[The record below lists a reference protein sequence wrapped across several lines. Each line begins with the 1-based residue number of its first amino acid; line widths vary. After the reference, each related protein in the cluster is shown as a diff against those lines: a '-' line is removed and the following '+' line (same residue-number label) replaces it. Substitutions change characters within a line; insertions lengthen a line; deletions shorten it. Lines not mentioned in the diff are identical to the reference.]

1 MGMLD
6 FIKRLFNKKKKNPT
20 DYLFLR
26 IKNNSPICR
35 FIVEISVDRDSEKYK
50 NLKSLLEPTENKAN
64 LFNFATDII
73 CPDYIIKSENIIS
86 NILSYP
92 VSSDRNEELIKF
104 KENVKK
110 YKEFE
115 ELLNSSDEILVR
127 FGFKYFVQPPYPLEG
142 EYIDKNHIYYDLIIN
157 NKENKINKISME
169 LICLRFEKETMTMLH
184 EVGSYTKQFNTYDEF
199 YDDIIKVIKIKQIV

>member
-6 FIKRLFNKKKKNPT
+6 FIKRLFNKKKKHST

-26 IKNNSPICR
+26 LKNRPICR
-35 FIVEISVDRDSEKYK
+35 FIVEISVDRDSENYK
-50 NLKSLLEPTENKAN
+50 NFKSLLGPTENTAN

-73 CPDYIIKSENIIS
+73 CPDYIIKSEDIIS

-115 ELLNSSDEILVR
+115 ELLNSSEEILAR

-142 EYIDKNHIYYDLIIN
+142 DYIDKNHIYYDLIIN
-157 NKENKINKISME
+157 NKENKINKISKE
-169 LICLRFEKETMTMLH
+169 LICLRFEKATMTMLH

>member
-6 FIKRLFNKKKKNPT
+6 FIKSLFNRKKKNTT

-26 IKNNSPICR
+26 LKNRPICR
-35 FIVEISVDRDSEKYK
+35 FIVEISVDRDSENYK
-50 NLKSLLEPTENKAN
+50 NFKSLLGPAENTTN

-73 CPDYIIKSENIIS
+73 CSDYIIKSEDIIS

-92 VSSDRNEELIKF
+92 VPSDRNEELIKF
-104 KENVKK
+104 KENVKN

-142 EYIDKNHIYYDLIIN
+142 DYIDKNHVYYDLIIN
-157 NKENKINKISME
+157 NKENKINKISKE
-169 LICLRFEKETMTMLH
+169 LICLRFEKATMTMLH
-184 EVGSYTKQFNTYDEF
+184 EVGSYAKQFNTYDEF
-199 YDDIIKVIKIKQIV
+199 YDDIIKVIKIKQIA

>member
-1 MGMLD
+1 MLD
-6 FIKRLFNKKKKNPT
+6 FTKRLFNKKKKHST

-26 IKNNSPICR
+26 LKNRPICR

-64 LFNFATDII
+64 LFNLATDII
-73 CPDYIIKSENIIS
+73 CPDYIIKSEDIIS

-127 FGFKYFVQPPYPLEG
+127 FGFKYFIQPPYPLEG
-142 EYIDKNHIYYDLIIN
+142 RYIDKNHIYYDLIIN

-169 LICLRFEKETMTMLH
+169 FICLRFEKTTMTMLH
-184 EVGSYTKQFNTYDEF
+184 EVGSYTKQFKTYDEF
-199 YDDIIKVIKIKQIV
+199 YDYIIKVIKIKQIE

>member
-1 MGMLD
+1 MVD
-6 FIKRLFNKKKKNPT
+6 FIKRLFNKKKKYST

-26 IKNNSPICR
+26 LKNRPICR

-50 NLKSLLEPTENKAN
+50 NLKSLLGPTENTAN
-64 LFNFATDII
+64 LFDYATDII
-73 CPDYIIKSENIIS
+73 CPDYIIKSEDIIS

-104 KENVKK
+104 KENVKN

-157 NKENKINKISME
+157 NKENKINKISKE
-169 LICLRFEKETMTMLH
+169 LICLRFEKATMTMLH
-184 EVGSYTKQFNTYDEF
+184 EVGSYTKQFKTYDEF
-199 YDDIIKVIKIKQIV
+199 YDDIIKVIKIKQIA

>member
-6 FIKRLFNKKKKNPT
+6 FIKRLFNRKKKNPT

-26 IKNNSPICR
+26 LKNRPICR
-35 FIVEISVDRDSEKYK
+35 FIVEISVDRDSENYK
-50 NLKSLLEPTENKAN
+50 NFKSLLGPTAN
-64 LFNFATDII
+64 TVYPFNLATDII
-73 CPDYIIKSENIIS
+73 CPDYIIKSEDIIS

-127 FGFKYFVQPPYPLEG
+127 FGFKYFIQPPYPLEG

-169 LICLRFEKETMTMLH
+169 FIGIRFEKVTMTMLH

-199 YDDIIKVIKIKQIV
+199 YDDIIKVIKIKQIA

>member
-1 MGMLD
+1 MLD
-6 FIKRLFNKKKKNPT
+6 FIKRLFNRKKKNPT

-26 IKNNSPICR
+26 LKNRPICR

-73 CPDYIIKSENIIS
+73 CPDYIIKSEDIIS

-92 VSSDRNEELIKF
+92 VSSDKNEELIKF
-104 KENVKK
+104 KENVKN

-115 ELLNSSDEILVR
+115 EILNSSNEILVR
-127 FGFKYFVQPPYPLEG
+127 FGFKYFIQPPYPLEG
-142 EYIDKNHIYYDLIIN
+142 DYIDKNHIYYDLIIN
-157 NKENKINKISME
+157 NKENKISME
-169 LICLRFEKETMTMLH
+169 LICLRFEKATMTMLH

-199 YDDIIKVIKIKQIV
+199 YDDIIKVIKIKQIA

>member
-1 MGMLD
+1 MLD
-6 FIKRLFNKKKKNPT
+6 FIKRLFNKKKKQST

-26 IKNNSPICR
+26 LKNRPICR

-50 NLKSLLEPTENKAN
+50 NLKSLLGPITNTTDSFN
-64 LFNFATDII
+64 LATDII
-73 CPDYIIKSENIIS
+73 CPDYIIKSEDIIS

-92 VSSDRNEELIKF
+92 VSSDKNEELIKF

-115 ELLNSSDEILVR
+115 EILNSSNEILVR
-127 FGFKYFVQPPYPLEG
+127 FGFKYFIQPPYPLEG
-142 EYIDKNHIYYDLIIN
+142 RYIDKSHIYYDLIIN

-169 LICLRFEKETMTMLH
+169 FIGFRFEKTTMTMLH
-184 EVGSYTKQFNTYDEF
+184 EVGSYIKQFKTYDEF
-199 YDDIIKVIKIKQIV
+199 YDDIIKVIKIKQFV

>member
-1 MGMLD
+1 MLD
-6 FIKRLFNKKKKNPT
+6 LIKRLFNKRNKKST

-35 FIVEISVDRDSEKYK
+35 FIVEISVDRDSENYK
-50 NLKSLLEPTENKAN
+50 NLKSLLGPTENTTDSFN
-64 LFNFATDII
+64 LATDII
-73 CPDYIIKSENIIS
+73 CPDYIIKSEDIIS

-92 VSSDRNEELIKF
+92 VSSDKNEELIKF

-115 ELLNSSDEILVR
+115 EILNSSNEILVR
-127 FGFKYFVQPPYPLEG
+127 FGFKYFIQPPYPLEG
-142 EYIDKNHIYYDLIIN
+142 DYIDKNHIYYDLIIN
-157 NKENKINKISME
+157 SKENKINKISME
-169 LICLRFEKETMTMLH
+169 FIGIRFEKVTMTMLH

-199 YDDIIKVIKIKQIV
+199 YDDIIKIIKIKQFA

>member
-6 FIKRLFNKKKKNPT
+6 FIKRLFNKKKKHTT
-20 DYLFLR
+20 DELFLR

-35 FIVEISVDRDSEKYK
+35 FIVEISVDRDSENYK
-50 NLKSLLEPTENKAN
+50 NLKSLLGPTENTAN

-73 CPDYIIKSENIIS
+73 CPDYIIKSEDIIS

-92 VSSDRNEELIKF
+92 ISSDKNEELIKF
-104 KENVKK
+104 KENVKN

-127 FGFKYFVQPPYPLEG
+127 FGFKYFIQPPYPLEG
-142 EYIDKNHIYYDLIIN
+142 DYIDKNHIYYDLIIN
-157 NKENKINKISME
+157 NKENKINKISKE
-169 LICLRFEKETMTMLH
+169 LICLRFEKATMTMLH
-184 EVGSYTKQFNTYDEF
+184 EVGSYTKQFKTYDEF
-199 YDDIIKVIKIKQIV
+199 YDDIIKVIKIKQFM

>member
-1 MGMLD
+1 MLD
-6 FIKRLFNKKKKNPT
+6 FIKRLFNKKKKHST

-26 IKNNSPICR
+26 LKNRPICR
-35 FIVEISVDRDSEKYK
+35 FIVEISVDRNNENYK

-73 CPDYIIKSENIIS
+73 CPDYIIKSEDIIS

-92 VSSDRNEELIKF
+92 VSSDKNKELIKF
-104 KENVKK
+104 KENVKN

-115 ELLNSSDEILVR
+115 DLLNSSDEILVR
-127 FGFKYFVQPPYPLEG
+127 FGFKYFIQPPYPLEG
-142 EYIDKNHIYYDLIIN
+142 DYIDKNHIYYDLIIN

-169 LICLRFEKETMTMLH
+169 FIGFRFEKTTMTMLH
-184 EVGSYTKQFNTYDEF
+184 EVGSYTKQFKTYDEF

>member
-26 IKNNSPICR
+26 LKNNSSICR
-35 FIVEISVDRDSEKYK
+35 FIVEASVDRDSENYK
-50 NLKSLLEPTENKAN
+50 NLKSLLGPDNAVN
-64 LFNFATDII
+64 LFNLATDII
-73 CPDYIIKSENIIS
+73 CPDYIIKSEDIIS

-92 VSSDRNEELIKF
+92 VSSDRNKEIIRF
-104 KENVKK
+104 KENCKN

-127 FGFKYFVQPPYPLEG
+127 FGLNILSNP
-142 EYIDKNHIYYDLIIN
+142 HIHLKEII
-157 NKENKINKISME
+157 
-169 LICLRFEKETMTMLH
+169 
-184 EVGSYTKQFNTYDEF
+184 
-199 YDDIIKVIKIKQIV
+199 

>member
-6 FIKRLFNKKKKNPT
+6 FIKRLFNKKKKQST

-35 FIVEISVDRDSEKYK
+35 FIVEISVDRNSEKYK

-73 CPDYIIKSENIIS
+73 CPDYIIKSEDIIS

-104 KENVKK
+104 KENVKN

-115 ELLNSSDEILVR
+115 ELLNYSDEILVR
-127 FGFKYFVQPPYPLEG
+127 FGFKYFIQPPHPLEG
-142 EYIDKNHIYYDLIIN
+142 RYIDKSHIYYDLIIN
-157 NKENKINKISME
+157 NKENKISKISME
-169 LICLRFEKETMTMLH
+169 FIGFRFEKTTMTMLH
-184 EVGSYTKQFNTYDEF
+184 EVGSYTKQFKTYDEF

>member
-6 FIKRLFNKKKKNPT
+6 FIKRLFNKKKKHST

-26 IKNNSPICR
+26 LKNRPICR
-35 FIVEISVDRDSEKYK
+35 FIVEISVDRDSENYK
-50 NLKSLLEPTENKAN
+50 NFKSLLGPTAN
-64 LFNFATDII
+64 TVYPFNFATDII
-73 CPDYIIKSENIIS
+73 CPDYIIKSEDIIS
-86 NILSYP
+86 NILNYP

-127 FGFKYFVQPPYPLEG
+127 FGFKYFVQLPYPLEG
-142 EYIDKNHIYYDLIIN
+142 DYIDKNYIYYDLIIN
-157 NKENKINKISME
+157 NKENKINKISKE
-169 LICLRFEKETMTMLH
+169 LICLRFEKATMTMLH

-199 YDDIIKVIKIKQIV
+199 YDDIIKVIKIKQIM

>member
-6 FIKRLFNKKKKNPT
+6 FIKSLFNRKKKNTT

-26 IKNNSPICR
+26 LKNRPICR

-73 CPDYIIKSENIIS
+73 CPDYIIKSEDIIS

-142 EYIDKNHIYYDLIIN
+142 RYIDKNHIYYDLIIN

-169 LICLRFEKETMTMLH
+169 LICLRFEKTTMTMLH
-184 EVGSYTKQFNTYDEF
+184 EVGSYTKQFNSYDEF
-199 YDDIIKVIKIKQIV
+199 YDGIIKVIKIKQVV

>member
-6 FIKRLFNKKKKNPT
+6 FIKHIFNKKKKHHT
-20 DYLFLR
+20 DDLFLR

-35 FIVEISVDRDSEKYK
+35 FIVEISVDRDSENYK
-50 NLKSLLEPTENKAN
+50 NFKSLLGSTSNTIYPFN
-64 LFNFATDII
+64 LATDII
-73 CPDYIIKSENIIS
+73 CPDYIIKSEDIIS

-104 KENVKK
+104 KENVKN

-115 ELLNSSDEILVR
+115 DLLNSSDEILVR
-127 FGFKYFVQPPYPLEG
+127 FGFKYFIQPPYPLEG
-142 EYIDKNHIYYDLIIN
+142 RYIDKNYIYYDLIIN
-157 NKENKINKISME
+157 NKENKINKISKE
-169 LICLRFEKETMTMLH
+169 LICLRFEKTTMTMLH

>member
-6 FIKRLFNKKKKNPT
+6 FIKHLFNRKKKNPT

-26 IKNNSPICR
+26 LKNRPICR
-35 FIVEISVDRDSEKYK
+35 FIVEISVDRDSENYK
-50 NLKSLLEPTENKAN
+50 NFKSLLDTDNTVN
-64 LFNFATDII
+64 LFNLATDII
-73 CPDYIIKSENIIS
+73 CPDYIIKSEDIIS
-86 NILSYP
+86 NILNYP

-104 KENVKK
+104 KENVKN

-115 ELLNSSDEILVR
+115 ELLNYSDEILVR

-142 EYIDKNHIYYDLIIN
+142 DYIDKNHIYYDLIIN
-157 NKENKINKISME
+157 NKENKINKISKE
-169 LICLRFEKETMTMLH
+169 LICLRFEKATMTMLH

-199 YDDIIKVIKIKQIV
+199 YDDIIKVIKIKQIM

>member
-26 IKNNSPICR
+26 LKNRPICR

-73 CPDYIIKSENIIS
+73 CPDYIIKSEDIIS

-115 ELLNSSDEILVR
+115 ELLNYSYEILVR

-142 EYIDKNHIYYDLIIN
+142 DYIDKNYIYYDLIIN
-157 NKENKINKISME
+157 NKENKINKISKE
-169 LICLRFEKETMTMLH
+169 LICLRFEKVAMTMLH

-199 YDDIIKVIKIKQIV
+199 YDDIIKVIKIKQIA

>member
-1 MGMLD
+1 MLD
-6 FIKRLFNKKKKNPT
+6 FIKRLFNKKKKHST

-35 FIVEISVDRDSEKYK
+35 FIVEISVDRDSENYK
-50 NLKSLLEPTENKAN
+50 NLKSLLGPITNTTYSFN
-64 LFNFATDII
+64 LATDII
-73 CPDYIIKSENIIS
+73 CPDYIIKSEDIIS

-92 VSSDRNEELIKF
+92 ISSDRNEELIKF

-115 ELLNSSDEILVR
+115 ELLNSSEEILVR

-142 EYIDKNHIYYDLIIN
+142 DYIDKNHIYYDLIIN
-157 NKENKINKISME
+157 NKENKINKISKE
-169 LICLRFEKETMTMLH
+169 LICLRFEKVTMTMLH

>member
-1 MGMLD
+1 MLD
-6 FIKRLFNKKKKNPT
+6 FIKRLFNKKKKHPT

-26 IKNNSPICR
+26 LKNRPICR

-92 VSSDRNEELIKF
+92 VSSDRNEEIIRF

-115 ELLNSSDEILVR
+115 EILNSSNEILVR
-127 FGFKYFVQPPYPLEG
+127 FGFKYFIQPPYPLRDSD
-142 EYIDKNHIYYDLIIN
+142 YIDKNHIYYDLIIN

-169 LICLRFEKETMTMLH
+169 LICLRFEKTTMTMLH
-184 EVGSYTKQFNTYDEF
+184 EVGSYTKQFKTYDEF

>member
-1 MGMLD
+1 MLD
-6 FIKRLFNKKKKNPT
+6 FIKRLFNKRNKKST
-20 DYLFLR
+20 DNLFLR
-26 IKNNSPICR
+26 LKNRPICR

-73 CPDYIIKSENIIS
+73 CPDYIIKSEDIIS

-104 KENVKK
+104 KENVKN

-115 ELLNSSDEILVR
+115 EILNSSNEILVR
-127 FGFKYFVQPPYPLEG
+127 FGFKYFIQPPYPLEG
-142 EYIDKNHIYYDLIIN
+142 DYIDKNHIYYYLIIN

-169 LICLRFEKETMTMLH
+169 LIGLRFEKTTITMLH
-184 EVGSYTKQFNTYDEF
+184 EVGSYTKQFKTYEEF
-199 YDDIIKVIKIKQIV
+199 YDDIIKVIKIKQFA

>member
-1 MGMLD
+1 MEMLD

-26 IKNNSPICR
+26 LKNRPICR
-35 FIVEISVDRDSEKYK
+35 FIVEISVDRDSENYK
-50 NLKSLLEPTENKAN
+50 NFKSLLGPDNTVN
-64 LFNFATDII
+64 LFNLATDII
-73 CPDYIIKSENIIS
+73 CPDYIIKSEDIIS

-92 VSSDRNEELIKF
+92 VSSDKNEELIKF
-104 KENVKK
+104 KENVKN

-127 FGFKYFVQPPYPLEG
+127 FGFKYFIQPPYPLEG
-142 EYIDKNHIYYDLIIN
+142 RYIDKNHIYYDLIIN

-169 LICLRFEKETMTMLH
+169 FICFRFEKTTMTMLH

-199 YDDIIKVIKIKQIV
+199 YDDIIKVIKIKQIA

>member
-6 FIKRLFNKKKKNPT
+6 FIKRLFNKKKKHST

-26 IKNNSPICR
+26 LKNRPICR
-35 FIVEISVDRDSEKYK
+35 FIVEISVDRNSEKYK

-73 CPDYIIKSENIIS
+73 CPDYIIKSEDIIS

-127 FGFKYFVQPPYPLEG
+127 FGFKYFIQPPYPLEG
-142 EYIDKNHIYYDLIIN
+142 RYIDKNHIYYDLIIN

-169 LICLRFEKETMTMLH
+169 FICLRFEKTTMTMLH
-184 EVGSYTKQFNTYDEF
+184 EVGSYTKQFKTYDEF
-199 YDDIIKVIKIKQIV
+199 YDDIIKVIKIKQIA

>member
-1 MGMLD
+1 MLD
-6 FIKRLFNKKKKNPT
+6 FIKCLFNKKKKNPT

-26 IKNNSPICR
+26 LKNRPICR
-35 FIVEISVDRDSEKYK
+35 FIVEISVDRDSENYK
-50 NLKSLLEPTENKAN
+50 NLKSLLGPTENTAN

-73 CPDYIIKSENIIS
+73 CPDYIIKSEDIIS

-92 VSSDRNEELIKF
+92 VSSNRNEELIKF

-142 EYIDKNHIYYDLIIN
+142 DYIDENHIYYDLIIN
-157 NKENKINKISME
+157 NKENKINKISKE
-169 LICLRFEKETMTMLH
+169 LIYLRFEKATMTMLH

>member
-1 MGMLD
+1 MEMLD
-6 FIKRLFNKKKKNPT
+6 FIKRLFNKKKKQST

-26 IKNNSPICR
+26 LKNRPICR

-50 NLKSLLEPTENKAN
+50 NLKSLLGPTENTAN
-64 LFNFATDII
+64 LFDYATDII
-73 CPDYIIKSENIIS
+73 CPDYIIKSKDIIS

-92 VSSDRNEELIKF
+92 IFSDRNEELIKF

-157 NKENKINKISME
+157 NKENKINKISKE
-169 LICLRFEKETMTMLH
+169 LICLRFEKTTMTMLH
-184 EVGSYTKQFNTYDEF
+184 EVGSYTKQFKTYDEF
-199 YDDIIKVIKIKQIV
+199 YDDIIKVIKIKQIA

>member
-1 MGMLD
+1 MLD
-6 FIKRLFNKKKKNPT
+6 FIKHIFNKKKKHHT
-20 DYLFLR
+20 DDLFLR

-64 LFNFATDII
+64 SFNFATDII
-73 CPDYIIKSENIIS
+73 CPDYIIKSEDIIS
-86 NILSYP
+86 NILNYP
-92 VSSDRNEELIKF
+92 VSSDRNEEIIRF

-115 ELLNSSDEILVR
+115 EILNSSNEILVR
-127 FGFKYFVQPPYPLEG
+127 FGFKYFIQPPYPLRDSD
-142 EYIDKNHIYYDLIIN
+142 YIDEKHIYYDLIIN
-157 NKENKINKISME
+157 NKENKINKISKE
-169 LICLRFEKETMTMLH
+169 LICLRFEKTTMTMLH

>member
-1 MGMLD
+1 MVD
-6 FIKRLFNKKKKNPT
+6 FIKRLFNKKKKYST

-26 IKNNSPICR
+26 LKNRPICR

-50 NLKSLLEPTENKAN
+50 NLKSLLGPTA
-64 LFNFATDII
+64 
-73 CPDYIIKSENIIS
+73 

-104 KENVKK
+104 KENVKN

-157 NKENKINKISME
+157 NKENKINKISKE
-169 LICLRFEKETMTMLH
+169 LICLRFEKATMTMLH
-184 EVGSYTKQFNTYDEF
+184 EVGSYTKQFKTYDEF
-199 YDDIIKVIKIKQIV
+199 YDDIIKVIKIKQIA

>member
-6 FIKRLFNKKKKNPT
+6 FIKSLFNRKKKNTT

-26 IKNNSPICR
+26 IKNNSPICK

-73 CPDYIIKSENIIS
+73 CPDYIIKSEDIIS

-92 VSSDRNEELIKF
+92 VSSDKNEELIKF
-104 KENVKK
+104 K
-110 YKEFE
+110 
-115 ELLNSSDEILVR
+115 
-127 FGFKYFVQPPYPLEG
+127 
-142 EYIDKNHIYYDLIIN
+142 
-157 NKENKINKISME
+157 
-169 LICLRFEKETMTMLH
+169 
-184 EVGSYTKQFNTYDEF
+184 
-199 YDDIIKVIKIKQIV
+199 

>member
-1 MGMLD
+1 MEMLD
-6 FIKRLFNKKKKNPT
+6 FIKRLFNKKKKNSA

-26 IKNNSPICR
+26 LKNRPICR
-35 FIVEISVDRDSEKYK
+35 FIVEISVDRDSENYK
-50 NLKSLLEPTENKAN
+50 NLKSLLGPTAN
-64 LFNFATDII
+64 TVYPFNLATDII
-73 CPDYIIKSENIIS
+73 CPDYIIKSEDIIS

-142 EYIDKNHIYYDLIIN
+142 DYIDKNHIYYDLIIN
-157 NKENKINKISME
+157 NKENKINKISKD
-169 LICLRFEKETMTMLH
+169 LICLRFEKATMTMLH
-184 EVGSYTKQFNTYDEF
+184 EVGSYTKQFKTYDEF

>member
-1 MGMLD
+1 MLD
-6 FIKRLFNKKKKNPT
+6 LIKHIFNKKHHT

-50 NLKSLLEPTENKAN
+50 NLKSLLEPTENEAN

-73 CPDYIIKSENIIS
+73 CPDYIIKSEDIIQ

-92 VSSDRNEELIKF
+92 VSSDKNEELIKF
-104 KENVKK
+104 KENIKK

-115 ELLNSSDEILVR
+115 EILNSSNEILVR
-127 FGFKYFVQPPYPLEG
+127 FGFKYFIQPPYPLEG
-142 EYIDKNHIYYDLIIN
+142 DYIDKNHIYYDLIIN
-157 NKENKINKISME
+157 SKENKINKISIE
-169 LICLRFEKETMTMLH
+169 FIKIRFEKVTMTMLH

-199 YDDIIKVIKIKQIV
+199 YDDIIKIIKIKQFS

>member
-6 FIKRLFNKKKKNPT
+6 FIKSLFNRKKKNTT

-26 IKNNSPICR
+26 LKNRPICR
-35 FIVEISVDRDSEKYK
+35 LIVEISVDRDSEKYK

-73 CPDYIIKSENIIS
+73 CPDYIIKSEDIIS

-104 KENVKK
+104 KENVKN

-115 ELLNSSDEILVR
+115 EILNSSNEILVR
-127 FGFKYFVQPPYPLEG
+127 FGFKYFVQP
-142 EYIDKNHIYYDLIIN
+142 HIHL
-157 NKENKINKISME
+157 K
-169 LICLRFEKETMTMLH
+169 
-184 EVGSYTKQFNTYDEF
+184 VG
-199 YDDIIKVIKIKQIV
+199 I